1 MDFDVIIRNGDV
13 IDGSGKPRARQD
25 VGLKGDS
32 IAAVGDLRDAAAPK
46 VVDASGQ
53 VVTPGFI
60 DMHSHADQTILV
72 YPYAQSFVG
81 QGITTT
87 VCGQCGFSP
96 APLNKHYAATWWEY
110 NWWDRVEHRKYYKE
124 VVGDLDKAKKAVK
137 DVEGLDMDWSTFGE
151 WLGRLDKS
159 GIGINLAPLVGHG
172 TVRAAVMGS
181 DYRRHATSAEIEA
194 MKRYVEEAMDSG
206 AQGISNGMDY
216 APNSYCTPEE
226 SVEVISV
233 AAKKGGL
240 FASHWRRTGL
250 REGFGNP
257 GLIQGLKEAIDIAR
271 KTGAKFEVAHLGPA
285 FQILP
290 SPTPKLSMCAAE
302 ETLAVIDEAIKSGVD
317 LTFDVIPNTQTG
329 GVSYAKYLASPLSP
343 WLKEA
348 GTIERFAENLKSP
361 DLREDI
367 RHYIMAGKWYTLNP
381 IVQPGWANGI
391 KIGRSKVQGVAG
403 KTLAEAARER
413 SKDALD
419 TLMDIIC
426 EDPWTT
432 TGLRK
437 GEEETKRLFFKHPR
451 AMVAIDTFVVD
462 ETCEGKNPPY
472 MLPNPNSF
480 GGMAR
485 YLSLYAAADVLGLEE
500 GVRRISG
507 LPAERL
513 GLADR
518 GILAEG
524 KKADIVVF
532 RPEAV
537 KDKSTEDE
545 PRQYPKGFSWVF
557 VNGKA
562 AMEDGKLTLTKSGK
576 ALRRQGRG

>member
-13 IDGSGKPRARQD
+13 IDGRGKPRLKQD

-32 IAAVGDLRDAAAPK
+32 IAAVGDLKGASAPRTVDAA
-46 VVDASGQ
+46 GQ

-72 YPYAQSFVG
+72 YPHAQSFIG

-96 APLNKHYAATWWEY
+96 APLHKHYAATWWEH
-110 NWWDRVEHRKYYKE
+110 NWWDRVERRKYYKE
-124 VVGDLDKAKKAVK
+124 VVGDLQKAKKAAK

-151 WLGRLDKS
+151 WLDRLDRD
-159 GIGINLAPLVGHG
+159 GIGLNLAPLVGHG
-172 TVRAAVMGS
+172 TVRAAVMGP
-181 DYRRHATSAEIEA
+181 DYRRHATKDEIEA

-226 SVEVISV
+226 SVEVIGV
-233 AAKKGGL
+233 ATKKGGL
-240 FASHWRRTGL
+240 FATHWRRTGL

-257 GLIQGLKEAIDIAR
+257 GLIQGLKEAIEIAR

-290 SPTPKLSMCAAE
+290 SPTPKLTECAAE
-302 ETLAVIDEAIKSGVD
+302 ETLAVIDEAIKSGID
-317 LTFDVIPNTQTG
+317 LTFDVIPNSQTG
-329 GVSYAKYLASPLSP
+329 GVSYSKYLASPLSP
-343 WLKEA
+343 WLKA
-348 GTIERFAENLKSP
+348 SGSMERFAENLKAP
-361 DLREDI
+361 DLREEI
-367 RHYIMAGKWYTLNP
+367 REYIMAGKWYVLNP
-381 IVQPGWANGI
+381 IVQPGWAGAI
-391 KIGRSKVQGVAG
+391 QIARSKVTGVDG
-403 KTLAEAARER
+403 KTLAEVAEER
-413 SKDALD
+413 GQDALD
-419 TLMDIIC
+419 TLMDVLS
-426 EDPWTT
+426 EDPYTT

-437 GEEETKRLFFKHPR
+437 GDETTKRMFFKHPR

-480 GGMAR
+480 AGMAR
-485 YLSLYAAADVLGLEE
+485 YLSLYATADVLGLEE
-500 GVRRISG
+500 GVRRVTG
-507 LPAERL
+507 LPSQRL
-513 GLADR
+513 GLSDR
-518 GILAEG
+518 GTIVQG

-537 KDKSTEDE
+537 KDRTTEDE
-545 PRQYPKGFSWVF
+545 PRQYPDGFSWVF
-557 VNGKA
+557 VNGVA
-562 AMEDGKLTLTKSGK
+562 AMEDGKLALTRSGR
-576 ALRRQGRG
+576 ALRRQ